1 MNLPKNVLGTEL
13 KSCCNDPMTGFYRD
27 GFCRTGGI
35 DYGAHTVCAVMT
47 EEFLEF
53 TVKVGND
60 LVTPVPEYQFPGLKV
75 GDRWCLCVERWK
87 EALIA
92 GKAPPVMLEG
102 THMLSIEFVSLED
115 LQAHAVDA

>member
-1 MNLPKNVLGTEL
+1 MKLPKNVLGTEL
-13 KSCCNDPMTGFYRD
+13 KSCCNEPMTGFYRD
-27 GFCRTGGI
+27 GFCRTGGT

-75 GDRWCLCVERWK
+75 GDRWCCLLYTSPSPRD
-87 EALIA
+87 A
-92 GKAPPVMLEG
+92 
-102 THMLSIEFVSLED
+102 TLSRMPSS
-115 LQAHAVDA
+115 A